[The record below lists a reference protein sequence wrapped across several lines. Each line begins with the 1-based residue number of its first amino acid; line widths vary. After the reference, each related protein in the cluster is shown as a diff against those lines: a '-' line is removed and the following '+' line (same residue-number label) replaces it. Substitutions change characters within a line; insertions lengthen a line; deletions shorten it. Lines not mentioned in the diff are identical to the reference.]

1 MLWICTPLGSVVS
14 RLGRLCLVLAFGWL
28 TSINSLSAEESF
40 IRLKQTTPPGFENL
54 SAKQVTQADLYYAG
68 EYLTHVFVEFDPY
81 TIEIQALEDA
91 LSLIPNLR
99 DPGYIAQYLSGPQP
113 TGSEHL
119 CTRARRIDCG
129 ELHPAVAGLIFN
141 EGTYR
146 IDLFLHRDQL
156 LVHEVA
162 LDKYLPASESE
173 LANLHNIRMNASGSQ
188 GSDFFNLSSESYLS
202 HRQQRLLA
210 RYGFSNDGP
219 QLYELAWQRD
229 DRDMEY
235 HVGSIR
241 SAGGNLAFAPDADLL
256 GFRIA
261 TSTKTRV
268 DLDQSL
274 ASPILLFLPTR
285 SRVDVFR
292 GDELLDSRFY
302 ASGNQQ
308 LLTTALPDGAYDVTI
323 RIEGIDGTVRNEEHF
338 FVRSP
343 QMPAIDEP
351 QFYVEGGQIVELERG
366 ALPSAV
372 DGGWFRAGAS
382 LRLHDHLAWDSELH
396 HANGQTVVSSGVLYL
411 QPQWHIYA
419 GALLGARGEVGTSVR
434 GSWYRDQMRLTFDL
448 QHLQDGSGQ
457 TSYEGYSITRG
468 GYTQANATLV
478 FPIGDGQLALR
489 GRINDRIGR
498 SEHAFGVSYLGSVF
512 RRSGMTADL
521 VVDGGVSTEGNWI
534 KAGIN
539 FRWNNHEGYS
549 AISPHFRYQEGVGF
563 DPQIAGVWHAPQ
575 DLPGF
580 GRVEQTVFADHNG
593 DNSALGMRLFPAEFQ
608 QTELELGYRRMGSV
622 AGSSAPYYAIN
633 NRFSVVNS
641 KHGTTIGDGG
651 SSAGAVIVNVAGD
664 VQGQF
669 AVLIGGRRVGI
680 VKAGQPNVISLR
692 PYETYQI
699 KISPMGDAIVS
710 YDAAPV
716 EVTLYPGNVQ
726 TVNFSAKKIAVLIG
740 QAVFEDGS
748 PVQSA
753 RITNVEGYAGT
764 DQNGWYQV
772 EVAHSDPLLVQLR
785 SGNMCRLNLPE
796 YEVVD
801 GLAVL
806 DPVVCQA
813 IPVTL

>member
-1 MLWICTPLGSVVS
+1 MWSHFTFGSAPSRQLWLS
-14 RLGRLCLVLAFGWL
+14 LVLALACAGSFG
-28 TSINSLSAEESF
+28 ADDSF
-40 IRLKQTTPPGFENL
+40 IRLKQETPPGFEDLND
-54 SAKQVTQADLYYAG
+54 KQVTQADLYYAG

-81 TIEIQALEDA
+81 TVEVDGLEDA

-99 DPGYIAQYLSGPQP
+99 DPAYIAQYLNGPQP
-113 TGSEHL
+113 TGAQYL
-119 CTRARRIDCG
+119 CTRAKKIDCG
-129 ELHPAVAGLIFN
+129 ELHPAVAGIIFN

-162 LDKYLPASESE
+162 IDKYLPASKSE
-173 LANLHNIRMNASGSQ
+173 LANLHNIRMNASGSR
-188 GSDFFNLSSESYLS
+188 GSDFYNLSSESYLS

-210 RYGFSNDGP
+210 RYGISNDGA

-241 SAGGNLAFAPDADLL
+241 SAGGNLAFAADADLL

-268 DLDQSL
+268 DLEQSL
-274 ASPILLFLPTR
+274 GSPILLFLPTR

-292 GDELLDSRFY
+292 GEELLDSRFY

-308 LLTTALPDGAYDVTI
+308 LQTSMLPDGAYDLTI
-323 RIEGIDGTVRNEEHF
+323 RIEGIDGAVRNEEHF

-343 QMPAIDEP
+343 QMPAQDEP
-351 QFYVEGGQIVELERG
+351 QYYVEGGQIVALEQG
-366 ALPSAV
+366 GLPQLV

-382 LRLHDHLAWDSELH
+382 LRLKDHLAWDSELH
-396 HANGQTVVSSGVLYL
+396 HANGETVASSGVLYL
-411 QPQWHIYA
+411 QPKWHVYA
-419 GALLGARGEVGTSVR
+419 GALLGSQGEIGTSLR

-448 QHLQDGSGQ
+448 RHLQPGSGQ
-457 TSYEGYSITRG
+457 AFTDGYSITRG
-468 GYTQANATLV
+468 GYTQGSATLV
-478 FPIGDGQLALR
+478 IPVGEGQLSLR
-489 GRINDRIGR
+489 GRVNDRVGN

-512 RRSGMTADL
+512 RKSGMTADL
-521 VVDGGVSTEGNWI
+521 VLDGGVSSEGNWI
-534 KAGIN
+534 KAGIS
-539 FRWNNHEGYS
+539 FRWNNGGGDS
-549 AISPHFRYQEGVGF
+549 ALSPQFQYQQGAGF
-563 DPQIAGVWHAPQ
+563 DPQFSGVWHSPQ
-575 DLPGF
+575 NLPGF
-580 GRVEQTVFADHNG
+580 GPVQQTVFADHNG
-593 DNSALGMRLFPAEFQ
+593 DSSSLGLRLFPAEFQ
-608 QTELELGYRRMGSV
+608 QTELELGYQRMGSGGG
-622 AGSSAPYYAIN
+622 AAPYYAIN

-651 SSAGAVIVNVAGD
+651 SSAGAVIVNVSGD

-692 PYETYQI
+692 PYETYEV
-699 KISPMGDAIVS
+699 KISPLGDAIVS

-716 EVTLYPGNVQ
+716 SVTLYPGNVQ
-726 TVNFSAKKIAVLIG
+726 TINFSAKKISVLIG
-740 QAVFEDGS
+740 QAIFEDGL
-748 PVQSA
+748 PVESA

-764 DQNGWYQV
+764 DQSGWYQV
-772 EVAHSDPLLVQLR
+772 EVAHSDPLIVQLR
-785 SGNMCRLNLPE
+785 SGNMCQLNLPE

-806 DPVVCQA
+806 DPVICQP
-813 IPVTL
+813 IPVTQ